1 MIADMLTSGPSAN
14 PTAATAAEPNNA
26 SCGTDEGTSAFF
38 SFQELSADE
47 LLAILLHL
55 NVIDLSHVALTSKR
69 LLYLTHAL
77 QTKIVGTECSALSE
91 KSAAL
96 QVNKDARK
104 LKTHRGG
111 KRSGNYRPADVV
123 RRALSRLRAPPT
135 IAFLFHTSRGG
146 RRTAPTGWY
155 QESPSEVERLLPPSC
170 AILSASA
177 RDIQANCDGLV
188 ESESGVGVLLASFDR
203 STSRHLPFAI
213 ASPDSDDSGEDS
225 TNDDDEQQNLGNAD
239 EIRQLLHRLEEER
252 PPLAGPNYWKIIFVY
267 VCGNST
273 LDPDVVLARVQTAH
287 PNCTIVGGVA
297 EAGHVRLFAGKD
309 NGEKD
314 NEDDEKPSSESIAA
328 IKQFLSR
335 KSTRQ
340 LRIIISELIG
350 QGDAGDGEAKEFLM
364 PNLNASKDELVDI
377 AISMGFTESS
387 SADPGECQDLE
398 QVLNG
403 IFGVAIGGEVPVR
416 AVVSRGARSLTTQE
430 VAPQSSPWTVT
441 EAAIVRPGEL
451 GHPFYRGDPA
461 GGNVT
466 YHVINRVKSSE
477 TGEELD
483 GVNFVLDNRAEFLG
497 LRRCNTND
505 DTTSQGDGFDLTMV
519 EMPNVG
525 TGKLMI
531 AEMGS
536 SIGTVQIAS
545 HVGSQID
552 IFNLD
557 GNACIQDVKLKLDR
571 LKELVVGQR
580 LLAGL
585 MFSCNGRGPDASYL
599 IDEEMCDARTWSER
613 FPSVPMLGFYAGGE
627 IGPRAIVGN
636 RNIFQCGHAALQG
649 FTAVFVL
656 FIVPKMDIG
665 CFSLDDGRDSI
676 DMYMR
681 ERMNSGRSS

>member
-1 MIADMLTSGPSAN
+1 MLTSGGPSSN
-14 PTAATAAEPNNA
+14 LTAATAGEPNNA
-26 SCGTDEGTSAFF
+26 SRGTDDDGTSALF
-38 SFQELSADE
+38 SFQDLSADE
-47 LLAILLHL
+47 LLAVLLNL
-55 NVIDLSHVALTSKR
+55 SVIDLSHVALTSKR
-69 LLYLTHAL
+69 LLYLTHAI

-91 KSAAL
+91 NAAAL
-96 QVNKDARK
+96 RVNRDARK

-135 IAFLFHTSRGG
+135 IAFLFHSSRGG
-146 RRTAPTGWY
+146 GRTAPTGWY

-170 AILSASA
+170 AILSASG

-203 STSRHLPFAI
+203 RTSYLPFAI
-213 ASPDSDDSGEDS
+213 ASPNSDDSDEDNS
-225 TNDDDEQQNLGNAD
+225 NDDDGQQNLENAD
-239 EIRQLLHRLEEER
+239 EIQQLLHRLEEER
-252 PPLAGPNYWKIIFVY
+252 PPSVGSNYWKIIFVY
-267 VCGNST
+267 VCGDST
-273 LDPDVVLARVQTAH
+273 LDPDVVLARVQSAH

-297 EAGHVRLFAGKD
+297 EAGHVRLFSGKN
-309 NGEKD
+309 NGGKD
-314 NEDDEKPSSESIAA
+314 NEDDDKPSSESIAA
-328 IKQFLSR
+328 TKQSLSR
-335 KSTRQ
+335 KSRRQ
-340 LRIIISELIG
+340 LRIIISELLG
-350 QGDAGDGEAKEFLM
+350 QGEAGHGEAKEFLM
-364 PNLNASKDELVDI
+364 PNLDTSKDELVDL

-387 SADPGECQDLE
+387 SADPGDCHDLE
-398 QVLNG
+398 HVLNG
-403 IFGVAIGGEVPVR
+403 IFGVAIGGDVPVR

-451 GHPFYRGDPA
+451 GHPFYLGDPD

-483 GVNFVLDNRAEFLG
+483 GVNFVLGNQAEFVG
-497 LRRCNTND
+497 LRRIYD
-505 DTTSQGDGFDLTMV
+505 DTTPQGDGFDLTMLQ
-519 EMPNVG
+519 MPNVG

-531 AEMGS
+531 AETGS
-536 SIGTVQIAS
+536 AIGTVPIAS

-557 GNACIQDVKLKLDR
+557 GDACIQDVKLKLDR
-571 LKELVVGQR
+571 LKELVEGQR

-636 RNIFQCGHAALQG
+636 RNIFQRGQAALQG

-665 CFSLDDGRDSI
+665 SFSLDDGHDSI
-676 DMYMR
+676 DAFMR
-681 ERMNSGRSS
+681 ERMNSARTGSS